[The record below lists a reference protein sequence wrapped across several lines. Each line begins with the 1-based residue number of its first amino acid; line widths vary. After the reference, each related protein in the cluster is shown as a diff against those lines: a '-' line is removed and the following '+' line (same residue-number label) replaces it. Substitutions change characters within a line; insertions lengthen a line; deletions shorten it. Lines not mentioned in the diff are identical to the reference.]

1 MIMLPVTK
9 VGNLKGAVGMS
20 IMSVVLDV
28 LS

>member
-9 VGNLKGAVGMS
+9 VENWKGAVGMS
-20 IMSVVLDV
+20 IMSLVLDV

>member
-20 IMSVVLDV
+20 IMSVVLDM

>member
-9 VGNLKGAVGMS
+9 VENLKGAVGMS